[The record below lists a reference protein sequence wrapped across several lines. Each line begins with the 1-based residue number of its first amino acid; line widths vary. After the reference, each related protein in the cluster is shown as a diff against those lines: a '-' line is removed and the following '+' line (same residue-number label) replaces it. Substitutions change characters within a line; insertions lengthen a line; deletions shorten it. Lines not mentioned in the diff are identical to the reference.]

1 MGAAPGAAGAVGE
14 AVPRAVE
21 QGQRVLLIPNN
32 LGFLAQNTPV
42 PAPRLF
48 SGGQVRLR
56 AALMQ
61 SAEWRWKSE
70 VSEGSLQSEK

>member
-1 MGAAPGAAGAVGE
+1 MGK
-14 AVPRAVE
+14 AVPRAAE

-42 PAPRLF
+42 PAPPLF
-48 SGGQVRLR
+48 SRGQVRLWV
-56 AALMQ
+56 ALMQ

-70 VSEGSLQSEK
+70 VSEGRLQSEK